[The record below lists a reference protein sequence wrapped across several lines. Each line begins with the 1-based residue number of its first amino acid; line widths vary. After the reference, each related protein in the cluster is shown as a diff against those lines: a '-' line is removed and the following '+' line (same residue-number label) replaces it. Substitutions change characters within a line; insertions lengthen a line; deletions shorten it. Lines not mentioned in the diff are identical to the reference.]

1 MTVDQFR
8 VDAVARFLSVVP
20 SRRHLLRGLAG
31 AGIGLGVARLPE
43 CAEAKEP
50 KKRRKKKHRQNKD
63 AGPLCARNGERCER
77 QGANCHAS
85 HCLKAPFTIEAIWES
100 DAIHATYFHMPPENG
115 ATGPSPYIS
124 NDCDQSN
131 SACAEEYPFSC
142 VNGDT
147 QGPGNFI
154 ATIHEL
160 LPGVYEYW
168 LDLDTPVAA
177 GELAI
182 VLRDAGGRVVR
193 EWANPAHAAY
203 PNGTG
208 WRVFDFDGDGRV
220 RSIDAT
226 LNGYYDPATDVCP
239 YKTLA
244 RRDRDRAS
252 ARARRDRS

>member
-1 MTVDQFR
+1 MTVDQHRFE
-8 VDAVARFLSVVP
+8 AVTRFLSGVP

-31 AGIGLGVARLPE
+31 AGLGLGVARLPDG
-43 CAEAKEP
+43 AQAKKTCN
-50 KKRRKKKHRQNKD
+50 KKRRKNKED
-63 AGPLCARNGERCER
+63 AGPLCARNGEECHR
-77 QGANCHAS
+77 QGDGCQAS
-85 HCLKAPFTIEAIWES
+85 YCLKAPFTIEAIWES
-100 DAIHATYFHMPPENG
+100 DASYATYFHVPPENG
-115 ATGPSPYIS
+115 ATGPSPYVY

-131 SACAEEYPFSC
+131 AVCAEEYPFAC
-142 VNGDT
+142 VKGGY
-147 QGPGNFI
+147 QGPGIHI

-168 LDLDTPVAA
+168 IDLGAPLAA
-177 GELAI
+177 GELVI
-182 VLRDAGGRVVR
+182 VLRDSAGRVVR
-193 EWANPAHAAY
+193 EWTNPAYAMYQGLA
-203 PNGTG
+203 

-226 LNGYYDPATDVCP
+226 LNGFYDPATDVCP